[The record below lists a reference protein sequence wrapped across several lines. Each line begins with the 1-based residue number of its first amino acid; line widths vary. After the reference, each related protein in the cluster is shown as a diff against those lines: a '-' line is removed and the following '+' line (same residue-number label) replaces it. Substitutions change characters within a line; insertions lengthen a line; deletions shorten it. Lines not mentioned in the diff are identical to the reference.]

1 MKNLF
6 IFILSFFA
14 CLSGFAQDPEKRYF
28 ENNPEL
34 GGDVLIKSS
43 SFKTE
48 KDEIHKTFEIESSAA
63 GAYYYEASYN
73 LSKGNQTLVI
83 NASNFK
89 KGVYIVQI
97 TIGGESI
104 SQTISI

>member
-14 CLSGFAQDPEKRYF
+14 CLSGFAQDLEKRYF

-34 GGDVLIKSS
+34 GGDVLIKST

-48 KDEIHKTFEIESSAA
+48 KDEIHVT
-63 GAYYYEASYN
+63 
-73 LSKGNQTLVI
+73 
-83 NASNFK
+83 K
-89 KGVYIVQI
+89 KIVKM
-97 TIGGESI
+97 
-104 SQTISI
+104 